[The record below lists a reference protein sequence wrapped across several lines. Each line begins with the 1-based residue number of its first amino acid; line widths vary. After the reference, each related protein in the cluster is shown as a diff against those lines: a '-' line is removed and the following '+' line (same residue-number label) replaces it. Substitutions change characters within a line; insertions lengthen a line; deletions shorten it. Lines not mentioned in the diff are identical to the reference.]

1 MAQKKRRHYRKK
13 KHTVLKVISIIFVL
27 VIIAVASIAYAAYR
41 NVESTFSTSY
51 ENFPK
56 TTSINLKK
64 SKTFTT
70 LIIATGKNN
79 SKNTAYATVLAS
91 TNVKTNQTTFMNFPV
106 FATMPN
112 QKTITEVYNTNGDDG
127 IFQMV
132 KDLLNVSINKV
143 IQIDVN
149 KMGSL
154 VQATGGIT
162 MQNPKAFNAEGYE
175 FKQGTVNLQTAD
187 QVQAYMTQ
195 IDDTDLDASITR
207 IQNVSMELYGN
218 IQKIAHMKKLESFNY
233 YREILYAFSNT
244 VKTNISFN
252 DAKTIVMSYNKALKN
267 TSKLN
272 LHTTDENGA
281 KVVSQTELDSV
292 KTLFEK
298 SLK

>member
-1 MAQKKRRHYRKK
+1 MNKKKKHSLKNRRHSHRKK
-13 KHTVLKVISIIFVL
+13 KHTVLKVISVIVL
-27 VIIAVASIAYAAYR
+27 LLIIAIASISYAAYR
-41 NVESTFSTSY
+41 NIESTFSTSY

-56 TTSINLKK
+56 TTSIDLKK

-154 VQATGGIT
+154 VQA
-162 MQNPKAFNAEGYE
+162 MVESPCK
-175 FKQGTVNLQTAD
+175 
-187 QVQAYMTQ
+187 
-195 IDDTDLDASITR
+195 
-207 IQNVSMELYGN
+207 IQRHSML
-218 IQKIAHMKKLESFNY
+218 K
-233 YREILYAFSNT
+233 
-244 VKTNISFN
+244 
-252 DAKTIVMSYNKALKN
+252 VMSLNKELLIYKLLIK
-267 TSKLN
+267 SKPI
-272 LHTTDENGA
+272 
-281 KVVSQTELDSV
+281 
-292 KTLFEK
+292 
-298 SLK
+298 

>member
-1 MAQKKRRHYRKK
+1 
-13 KHTVLKVISIIFVL
+13 
-27 VIIAVASIAYAAYR
+27 
-41 NVESTFSTSY
+41 
-51 ENFPK
+51 
-56 TTSINLKK
+56 
-64 SKTFTT
+64 
-70 LIIATGKNN
+70 
-79 SKNTAYATVLAS
+79 
-91 TNVKTNQTTFMNFPV
+91 MNFPV

-132 KDLLNVSINKV
+132 KDLLNMSINKV